1 MTGLERVHHSWKP
14 LLNTLNTDHFL
25 HFFNEILP
33 NTPYYPKNNIFKVF
47 EKPVYDIKVV
57 ILDREPHYFPNKAT
71 GLAFAVEQSFLFTK
85 EIDNILLECKSSRK
99 DLDAW
104 GTLEH
109 WQEQG
114 VFLLNTS
121 LTIET
126 MRPGSH
132 KEYWEDFIKKTIYF
146 IARARPCIWLF
157 WGKDQ
162 QRFTANL
169 PVKSCFYVNGYD
181 ATSIK
186 TIPAN
191 EDYNYVLKAPY
202 PSEEGFL
209 GCNHFSYTNII
220 LQKISKKTINW

>member
-1 MTGLERVHHSWKP
+1 MIGLERVHHSWKP
-14 LLNTLNTDHFL
+14 LLNTLNTDYFI
-25 HFFNEILP
+25 HFFNEVLP
-33 NTPYYPKNNIFKVF
+33 NSPYHPKNNILKVF

-57 ILDREPHYFPNKAT
+57 ILGQEPHYFPNKAT
-71 GLAFAVEQSFLFTK
+71 GLAYAVDQSFLFTRELDHIYMECESDFK
-85 EIDNILLECKSSRK
+85 E
-99 DLDAW
+99 LDTW

-121 LTIET
+121 LTVET
-126 MRPGSH
+126 MKPGSH
-132 KEYWEDFIKKTIYF
+132 KHYWEDFIKKVIYF
-146 IARARPCIWLF
+146 IARVRPCIWLF
-157 WGKDQ
+157 WGEQ

-181 ATSIK
+181 DTSIK

-191 EDYNYVLKAPY
+191 EDYNYVLRACNPY
-202 PSEEGFL
+202 ETNFL
-209 GCNHFSYTNII
+209 GCKHFNYTNII